1 MSQIIFLI
9 QDNIN
14 ILLIGVFHNNDDI
27 IKTLNKEFE
36 NFKMKY
42 LYYNH
47 EVQMIDYNISIFKYM
62 PIYNYEFDKYII
74 YKFKEGKYNYSDYF
88 NINPNIIYIFE
99 LQI

>member
-1 MSQIIFLI
+1 M

-14 ILLIGVFHNNDDI
+14 INLIGVFHNNDDTI
-27 IKTLNKEFE
+27 NILNKEFE
-36 NFKMKY
+36 EFKIRY
-42 LYYNH
+42 LYEDH
-47 EVQMIDYNISIFKYM
+47 EVQMIDYNISIFKYI